1 MAFTT
6 FLLFYDQG
14 PPFQIFV
21 HFRANLWLTLS
32 KQMKMRYSLQK
43 ETSWLCTLLSCKK
56 EKGHLNNAPICKLFF
71 LYQTQNVTSIYGMLI
86 LKETTSL

>member
-32 KQMKMRYSLQK
+32 KQMKMRYGLQK
-43 ETSWLCTLLSCKK
+43 ETS
-56 EKGHLNNAPICKLFF
+56 
-71 LYQTQNVTSIYGMLI
+71 
-86 LKETTSL
+86 